1 MIPKEVTDALKDL
14 HCWSECWLGGDDAD
28 VVEQINIIKDFLN
41 TSDRYI
47 RDLEQHVDDLVAG
60 NHGLDDD

>member
-1 MIPKEVTDALKDL
+1 MIPKEVRNVISHLDIHDHDLAEILKNYL
-14 HCWSECWLGGDDAD
+14 E
-28 VVEQINIIKDFLN
+28 

-60 NHGLDDD
+60 NHGVMEDD